1 MEVRM
6 LYINTVRDSSKSHLI
21 KKKNSYSLGLQKL
34 GLGLVSNSTI

>member
-21 KKKNSYSLGLQKL
+21 KKNSYSLGLQKL